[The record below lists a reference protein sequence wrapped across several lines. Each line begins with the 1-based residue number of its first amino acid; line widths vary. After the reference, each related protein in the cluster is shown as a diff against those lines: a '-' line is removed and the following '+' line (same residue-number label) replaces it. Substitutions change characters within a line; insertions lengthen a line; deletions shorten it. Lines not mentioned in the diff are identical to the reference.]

1 MTNPVFLSPSPSP
14 PTTPPATRLAAVEH
28 IRRLLSDRTDLLARL
43 SHLHAAA
50 GPLPP
55 TGATREW
62 DDRWDDGMREEM
74 GIALADE
81 EWEEE

>member
-1 MTNPVFLSPSPSP
+1 M
-14 PTTPPATRLAAVEH
+14 
-28 IRRLLSDRTDLLARL
+28 
-43 SHLHAAA
+43 
-50 GPLPP
+50 

-81 EWEEE
+81 EWEDE